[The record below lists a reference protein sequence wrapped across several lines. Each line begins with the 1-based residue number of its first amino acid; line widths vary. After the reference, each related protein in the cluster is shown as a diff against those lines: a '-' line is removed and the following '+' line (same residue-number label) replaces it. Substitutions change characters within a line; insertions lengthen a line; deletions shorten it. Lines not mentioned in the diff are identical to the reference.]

1 VAQHTGL
8 ASFLA
13 VYKLNETRTQ
23 RGDALH
29 VLDENQ
35 AAVLAPDEPVVLG
48 GTVYSIRKAREAGL
62 QSFDL
67 LIVDEASQVKFGEF
81 ALTIPSLAS
90 ERGRLVLAG
99 DDLQL
104 PPLING
110 QYPERED
117 GLPGLQDSVFA
128 YLRARDDAQHPYTWQ
143 LLENWRMNTTLCQ
156 FPATTLYGS
165 QYQPATDAVANRR
178 LHLAPQEGD
187 ASPMPELLTWLLE
200 PNYPLVVAILDGVQ
214 AATENR
220 LEAEIVA
227 YVTCALRLRLYQEN
241 GRRYPDSHMGDSQ
254 FWRQGLGIV
263 SPHHVQIRAIQQ
275 ALHRLRPW
283 ESTPFVD
290 TVDKMQGQQ
299 SQAVIVSYG
308 VSDTETALQEAEFIY
323 RLNRLNVAITRAQAK
338 CMVFLP
344 RPLLEPSLELLRHD
358 KAATGLGFM
367 HALIDYCAQG
377 EERAFSLTPF
387 QHGAG
392 ARLRVL
398 RVG

>member
-1 VAQHTGL
+1 
-8 ASFLA
+8 
-13 VYKLNETRTQ
+13 
-23 RGDALH
+23 
-29 VLDENQ
+29 
-35 AAVLAPDEPVVLG
+35 
-48 GTVYSIRKAREAGL
+48 
-62 QSFDL
+62 
-67 LIVDEASQVKFGEF
+67 
-81 ALTIPSLAS
+81 
-90 ERGRLVLAG
+90 
-99 DDLQL
+99 
-104 PPLING
+104 
-110 QYPERED
+110 
-117 GLPGLQDSVFA
+117 
-128 YLRARDDAQHPYTWQ
+128 
-143 LLENWRMNTTLCQ
+143 
-156 FPATTLYGS
+156 
-165 QYQPATDAVANRR
+165 
-178 LHLAPQEGD
+178 
-187 ASPMPELLTWLLE
+187 MPELLTWLLD
-200 PNYPLVVAILDGVQ
+200 PDYALVVTILDGVQ

-227 YVTCALRLRLYQEN
+227 YVACELRIRLHQEN
-241 GRRYPDSHMGDSQ
+241 GQRYPDSQRGDSQ
-254 FWRQGLGIV
+254 FWRQGLCIV

-275 ALHRLRPW
+275 ALQRLRPW

-367 HALIDYCAQG
+367 HALIDYCATGQ
-377 EERAFSLTPF
+377 ERTFSLTPF
-387 QHGAG
+387 QYGAG